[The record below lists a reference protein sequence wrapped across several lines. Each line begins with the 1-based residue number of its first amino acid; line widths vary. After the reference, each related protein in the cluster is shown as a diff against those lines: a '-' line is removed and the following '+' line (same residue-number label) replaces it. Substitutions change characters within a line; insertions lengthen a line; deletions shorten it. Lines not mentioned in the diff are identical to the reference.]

1 MMAGLLFVDFQIIKI
16 IKGLASNTNEL
27 YRHPFHINAAARDAK
42 LALSNIRN
50 ENLVAALSV
59 KGDDHSAYQTRLI
72 QYEVALDK
80 NLSII
85 ESNFLG
91 DMDKV
96 REARKLATTWHRD
109 RAELITFIV
118 NEHNAQAL
126 NLIKTKGT
134 PVYDELQV
142 RIDYILD
149 FSSKKAGDIAI
160 QAQAQSINS
169 QFELQNFLLFFAI
182 FTLISGVAT
191 ALMILK
197 TIYKNDIKLQQ
208 ANDDL
213 RIAATA
219 FEAKE
224 GMFVTD
230 IKNNILRVNHA
241 FTAITGYGVEEVI
254 GKNPRLLS
262 SGRQNKVFYSDM
274 WESINNAGTWEG
286 EIWNRRKNGE
296 VYPEYLTI
304 TAVKDVTG
312 IVNNYVG
319 TFTDIT
325 LSNAASEEI
334 KNLAF
339 FDPLTQLPNRRL
351 LTDRLQQALV
361 ASARHRQKGA
371 LLFLDLDHFKTLN
384 DTLGHDIG
392 DMLLQQVAE
401 RLTQCVRAG
410 DTVARIGGDE
420 FVILIE
426 GLSERLFD
434 AAAHTEAVA
443 DKILT
448 SLNQVYQLGTHEY
461 FSSPSIGATL
471 FIGHEIALEELLK
484 HADIAMYDAKKAGR
498 NMLRFFDPVMQ
509 ETINKRAEMDRDL
522 RIAIAQKQ
530 FRLYYQ
536 VQVDI
541 EDQPLG
547 AEALI
552 RWIHPER
559 GMVSPLNFI
568 PLAEEVGLILP
579 IGQWVV
585 ETACAQLKA
594 WESDALTSRLTI
606 SINVSAKQFNQPD
619 FAKQV
624 QTTVQHYAI
633 NTNLLKLELTES
645 MLLNNIEHVIITMVA
660 LETIGIRFSLDDF
673 GTGYSSLQYLKM
685 LPMNQLKID
694 QSFVRD
700 ITFDNND
707 KSIVSTVI
715 AMANSLDM
723 DVIAEGVETKEQ
735 RELLMSKGC
744 EKYQG
749 YLFGKPMPI
758 EQFEAT
764 LLNA

>member
-1 MMAGLLFVDFQIIKI
+1 
-16 IKGLASNTNEL
+16 
-27 YRHPFHINAAARDAK
+27 
-42 LALSNIRN
+42 
-50 ENLVAALSV
+50 
-59 KGDDHSAYQTRLI
+59 
-72 QYEVALDK
+72 
-80 NLSII
+80 
-85 ESNFLG
+85 
-91 DMDKV
+91 
-96 REARKLATTWHRD
+96 
-109 RAELITFIV
+109 
-118 NEHNAQAL
+118 
-126 NLIKTKGT
+126 
-134 PVYDELQV
+134 
-142 RIDYILD
+142 
-149 FSSKKAGDIAI
+149 
-160 QAQAQSINS
+160 
-169 QFELQNFLLFFAI
+169 
-182 FTLISGVAT
+182 
-191 ALMILK
+191 
-197 TIYKNDIKLQQ
+197 
-208 ANDDL
+208 
-213 RIAATA
+213 
-219 FEAKE
+219 
-224 GMFVTD
+224 
-230 IKNNILRVNHA
+230 
-241 FTAITGYGVEEVI
+241 
-254 GKNPRLLS
+254 
-262 SGRQNKVFYSDM
+262 M
-274 WESINNAGTWEG
+274 WESINNAGIWEG

-304 TAVKDVTG
+304 TAVKDLTG

-339 FDPLTQLPNRRL
+339 YDPLTQLPNRRL

-361 ASARHRQKGA
+361 ASARNRQKGA

-448 SLNQVYQLGTHEY
+448 SLNQVYQLGAHEY
-461 FSSPSIGATL
+461 YSSPSIGATL

-509 ETINKRAEMDRDL
+509 ETINKRAKMDRDL

-530 FRLYYQ
+530 FQLHYQ

-541 EDQPLG
+541 ENQPLG

-568 PLAEEVGLILP
+568 PLAEETGLILP
-579 IGQWVV
+579 IGQWVL

-594 WESDALTSRLTI
+594 WEPDALTSHLTI

-619 FAKQV
+619 FVKQV

-633 NTNLLKLELTES
+633 NTSLLKLELTES

-660 LETIGIRFSLDDF
+660 LETIGIQFSLDDF

-758 EQFEAT
+758 EQFEVA
-764 LLNA
+764 LLNT